1 MAEKFNHY
9 KWLREST
16 LNEVKV
22 NYNFSEDEL
31 KRVLKLLGRNASTEV
46 KMIKAF
52 EKALGRKLT
61 RDELFESLN
70 EDGHTDVPSA
80 KRKLKLAIEDCQ
92 DLLKQLE
99 STDGEASLPSWWTSK
114 ITLAADYLNKC
125 RDYLLN
131 KEE

>member
-16 LNEVKV
+16 
-22 NYNFSEDEL
+22 
-31 KRVLKLLGRNASTEV
+31 
-46 KMIKAF
+46 
-52 EKALGRKLT
+52 
-61 RDELFESLN
+61 LN

-131 KEE
+131 REE

>member
-1 MAEKFNHY
+1 
-9 KWLREST
+9 
-16 LNEVKV
+16 
-22 NYNFSEDEL
+22 
-31 KRVLKLLGRNASTEV
+31 
-46 KMIKAF
+46 MIKAF

-125 RDYLLN
+125 RDYLLVSG
-131 KEE
+131 EEDV